1 MDDNVILIK
10 TEEIESSAAET
21 SEVDVLAE
29 QYEVKTDISEFDSSS
44 NDRMTMDEIVVSHI
58 TSDKEDV
65 VEISVEEAIGWA
77 GGDNT
82 IHDNLAGRDEPDQ
95 HPITSITGLRTELDQ
110 IEALQTVYSDK
121 KQQADYYMW
130 LQDNTHELPANPY
143 GVFVS
148 IYPDTDKIQI
158 CDGSSDVF
166 GVTVANAAFIG
177 NQEYAKAHGA
187 TKTGRDGTYC
197 LVSNYGIVGV
207 RRETTVVVG
216 DYVVPNI
223 RGEAKKSDGNYGYL
237 VTALSEVDGVQY
249 AMISLGAPSTL
260 AKIMSDSVQDLS
272 ERMSA
277 AEYNI
282 TSVTNVANAA
292 YAMAKDAQDNAEKMS
307 QYAHDKIAEAFDKI
321 GDIDAEMLNLS
332 ASVVNA
338 CETSALAKVIADGAV
353 SSAEAI
359 RAEAVTKANEANAKV
374 NNLIKDLEPVTTW
387 SDPETGNT
395 GAEYLTTYIN
405 SGLATKIEVQ
415 TVDSKTNE
423 AFTAIE
429 QNAKSIT
436 SLVSTIDKYSV
447 GEHSQAYG
455 LTQEQAKS
463 ILKTGYIYV
472 PTVKHSGEY
481 IYNGTEFQLGYY
493 YEWDGEKWVPS
504 LSTAV
509 NFSSV
514 FIQGAEATP
523 YWVVTESDIVNGET
537 TYDLGGL
544 YKWEN
549 GAWVKVAS
557 ASNNVVSRAISNIS
571 QTATRIEASVQ
582 SVKGDVADLELR
594 VDDTETRV
602 TTFAS
607 HIIGDYVSIDTWSE
621 DDKNTGKIYLANDT
635 NLYWYYADG
644 AWKSTASAS
653 EAGLTGTLATIE
665 QKADKNGAS
674 IAQVVSA
681 VGKDGEIT
689 ASSIVQAINDG
700 KSSVS
705 ISGDYI
711 NLTGKVT
718 FSSFD
723 AETKRKIE
731 ADSIDV
737 QIWSSRGNI
746 FKSRDVSTILTC
758 HVFSAGVDITN
769 TPGLIFTWEKIKH
782 DGTKDE
788 EWMATPYGNQ
798 ANAITISNADVF
810 SRAMFNCR
818 VDIEYE

>member
-10 TEEIESSAAET
+10 TEEIENSAAET

-29 QYEVKTDISEFDSSS
+29 QYEVKTDIPEFDSSS
-44 NDRMTMDEIVVSHI
+44 NDRMTMDEIVVGNI
-58 TSDKEDV
+58 TSDEEDV
-65 VEISVEEAIGWA
+65 VEIIVEEAVGWA

-82 IHDNLAGRDEPDQ
+82 IHDNLAGRDAPDQ
-95 HPITSITGLRTELDQ
+95 HPITSITGLRVELDQ

-130 LQDNTHELPANPY
+130 LQDNTHALPSKPY

-177 NQEYAKAHGA
+177 NQEYAKAEGA

-249 AMISLGAPSTL
+249 AIISLSTPSTL
-260 AKIMSDSVQDLS
+260 TKSTADSVQDLR
-272 ERMSA
+272 ERMSI

-282 TSVTNVANAA
+282 TSVTNVANSA
-292 YAMAKDAQDNAEKMS
+292 YAIAKDAQENAEKMS
-307 QYAHDKIAEAFDKI
+307 QYTHDKIAEALDKI
-321 GDIDAEMLNLS
+321 GDIDVDMTNLS
-332 ASVVNA
+332 VSVVHA
-338 CETSALAKVIADGAV
+338 CETSALAKVTAEGAV

-359 RAEAVTKANEANAKV
+359 RTEAVAKANEANANV
-374 NNLIKDLEPVTTW
+374 NNLIKDLEPITTW
-387 SDPETGNT
+387 SDPETGNA

-415 TVDSKTNE
+415 TVDSKTND

-429 QNAKSIT
+429 KNAKSIT
-436 SLVSTIDKYSV
+436 SLASTIDKYSV

-463 ILKTGYIYV
+463 ILKAGYIYV
-472 PTVKHSGEY
+472 PTVKHGGEY

-514 FIQGAEATP
+514 FIQGAEETP
-523 YWVVTESDIVNGET
+523 YWVVTENDVVDGDT

-549 GAWVKVAS
+549 GVWVKVAS

-571 QTATRIEASVQ
+571 QTATSIEASVQ

-621 DDKNTGKIYLANDT
+621 DDKDINKIYLANDT

-644 AWKSTASAS
+644 AWKSTESS
-653 EAGLTGTLATIE
+653 SKAGLSGTLATIE
-665 QKADKNGAS
+665 QKADANGAS

-681 VGKDGEIT
+681 VGQDGEIT

-705 ISGDYI
+705 ISGDFI